1 MLFPRAIYME
11 GRISCS
17 ATSFS
22 ENLQHQTIT
31 IRPFHPSASFSIGLL
46 GTAIV
51 QFDYISCQ
59 YLFGSYFGIL
69 LTNAAYDYVV
79 VGGGTAGLVI
89 ASRLAENPNM
99 TIAVVDLGSF
109 YETSNSDQ
117 SQILIY

>member
-1 MLFPRAIYME
+1 
-11 GRISCS
+11 
-17 ATSFS
+17 
-22 ENLQHQTIT
+22 
-31 IRPFHPSASFSIGLL
+31 
-46 GTAIV
+46 
-51 QFDYISCQ
+51 
-59 YLFGSYFGIL
+59 
-69 LTNAAYDYVV
+69 VV

>member
-1 MLFPRAIYME
+1 
-11 GRISCS
+11 
-17 ATSFS
+17 
-22 ENLQHQTIT
+22 
-31 IRPFHPSASFSIGLL
+31 LL
-46 GTAIV
+46 GTATV
-51 QFDYISCQ
+51 QFDYKSCQ

-69 LTNAAYDYVV
+69 LTNAAYNYVV

-117 SQILIY
+117 SQIPIY